1 MKRSTIFAALSLVF
15 AANAMAGE
23 TDPATLAN
31 EFTSHADISK
41 QSLVVAV
48 TDPGTSA
55 VDTAWL
61 LSSQVQGNKA
71 DTPILLVLQ
80 PETRDETLNFL
91 KLSASDLPALIYLDS
106 NGNQL
111 NRVVQAAPSVKVLH
125 KKVVNND
132 ASLI

>member
-1 MKRSTIFAALSLVF
+1 MKRTTIFAALSLVF
-15 AANAMAGE
+15 ATNVMAGE
-23 TDPATLAN
+23 TGPANLAN
-31 EFTSHADISK
+31 SYTSHADINK

-48 TDPGTSA
+48 TDPGDSA

-71 DTPILLVLQ
+71 DTPILLVLN

-91 KLSASDLPALIYLDS
+91 KLSASELPALIYLDS

-125 KKVVNND
+125 KKVINDD

>member
-15 AANAMAGE
+15 VTNAMAGE
-23 TDPATLAN
+23 TGTVTLDDQI
-31 EFTSHADISK
+31 TSHADINK

-48 TDPGTSA
+48 TEPGASA

-61 LSSQVQGNKA
+61 LSSQVQGSRA

-80 PETRDETLNFL
+80 PETRDETLKFL
-91 KLSASDLPALIYLDS
+91 KLSAPELPALIYLDS

-111 NRVVQAAPSVKVLH
+111 NRVVKAAPSIKVLH
-125 KKVVNND
+125 KQDISDD